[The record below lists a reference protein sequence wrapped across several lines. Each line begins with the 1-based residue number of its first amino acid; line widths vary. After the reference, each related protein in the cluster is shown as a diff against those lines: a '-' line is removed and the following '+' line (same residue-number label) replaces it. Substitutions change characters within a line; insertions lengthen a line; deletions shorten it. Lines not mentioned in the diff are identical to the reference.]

1 MENKAHALAAG
12 AFVLLVSALL
22 VAMAWWLSREGGVRV
37 AYELSSRDSV
47 SGLNLQ
53 AAVRFKGVQVG
64 KVTAISFDHRM

>member
-37 AYELSSRDSV
+37 ELDWSAYRQGGV
-47 SGLNLQ
+47 ASGW
-53 AAVRFKGVQVG
+53 VQNRHC
-64 KVTAISFDHRM
+64 AS